1 MESRRAEVVLEYEGV
16 DISRDIAPFLVGF
29 VYTDNAHGRDDE
41 LSVTLEDREGRW
53 RDPWYPEKGAA
64 VRATILVRNWTG
76 DGEVLSL
83 PCGLFRISSV
93 ECSGPPTVVELKCV
107 STSVKASAKQERKTK
122 AWENIALSGIAG
134 ELTARHGLTL
144 RWDSAHDPL
153 YQRKDQVERSDLLFL
168 KTLCEDAGL
177 ALKVTD
183 EQVVIFDEKSYEKKT
198 PGTTLTFGDDRIRTY
213 RFLSKMA
220 GIYKGARVKYHHPVQ
235 DETFDVYEGDDEE
248 SENGEVLQI
257 NEAVES
263 LAEAKTLAEKKLHE
277 SNKKETTGTVELMG
291 ELSFVGGTTIGIRG
305 FGAFD
310 GTYFIESAT
319 HSVSRSGYTT
329 SLELRRR
336 AKEGKKT
343 AAKKKTKPP
352 KVVDSGFEVYS

>member
-1 MESRRAEVVLEYEGV
+1 
-16 DISRDIAPFLVGF
+16 
-29 VYTDNAHGRDDE
+29 
-41 LSVTLEDREGRW
+41 
-53 RDPWYPEKGAA
+53 
-64 VRATILVRNWTG
+64 
-76 DGEVLSL
+76 
-83 PCGLFRISSV
+83 
-93 ECSGPPTVVELKCV
+93 
-107 STSVKASAKQERKTK
+107 
-122 AWENIALSGIAG
+122 
-134 ELTARHGLTL
+134 
-144 RWDSAHDPL
+144 
-153 YQRKDQVERSDLLFL
+153 
-168 KTLCEDAGL
+168 
-177 ALKVTD
+177 
-183 EQVVIFDEKSYEKKT
+183 
-198 PGTTLTFGDDRIRTY
+198 
-213 RFLSKMA
+213 MA

-305 FGAFD
+305 FGAVD

-319 HSVSRSGYTT
+319 HSVSGRVHHVPGAP
-329 SLELRRR
+329 RR